1 MAKVR
6 LFVNRDMTVIDTG
19 MDTYANFRS
28 YNRDVIVAN
37 VVQVVKKVF
46 TYFDD
51 TQTISYR
58 IETDFR
64 NPFRDVC
71 SVFELTE
78 ENYNKVRWIE
88 YSIPNILVVCGRLP

>member
-19 MDTYANFRS
+19 ADTFRNFHS
-28 YNRDVIVAN
+28 YDKDVVVAN
-37 VVQVVKKVF
+37 VVQVVRKIFVR
-46 TYFDD
+46 YDGEE
-51 TQTISYR
+51 TISYR

-64 NPFRDVC
+64 NPFRGVC

-88 YSIPNILVVCGRLP
+88 

>member
-19 MDTYANFRS
+19 ADTYANFRS
-28 YNRDVIVAN
+28 YDRGMVVAN
-37 VVQVVKKVF
+37 VVQVVRKVF
-46 TYFDD
+46 TYFDG
-51 TQTISYR
+51 TKTISYR

-64 NPFRDVC
+64 NPFRGVC

-88 YSIPNILVVCGRLP
+88 